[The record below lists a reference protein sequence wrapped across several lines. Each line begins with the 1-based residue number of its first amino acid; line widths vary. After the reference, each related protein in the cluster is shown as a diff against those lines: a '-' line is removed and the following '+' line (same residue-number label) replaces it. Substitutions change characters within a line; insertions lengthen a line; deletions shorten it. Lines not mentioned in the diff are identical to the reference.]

1 MAKKSRLSNVGAN
14 LGIEEKLWAA
24 ADKMRGHMDPSEYK
38 HIALGLIFL
47 NYISDSFEEKYNLLS
62 SLEEKEDKDEYIAEN
77 IFWVPREAR
86 WSYLS
91 KLAHDPNIGK
101 MIDEAMLR
109 IEAENISLKGVL
121 PKEYARPQLDKTK
134 LGELIDLISD
144 IDLKKR
150 ENDQDVLGRVYEY
163 FLSRFASAEGKGG
176 GEFYT
181 PQCIVKLLVEMIEP
195 FIGRVYD
202 PCCGSGGMFVQA
214 HKFVKERR
222 GKIGDVSIYGQE
234 SNPTTWRLCK
244 MNLAIRKIDGNL
256 GNSHADTFHNDLHR
270 DMRADFI
277 LANPPFNVSDW
288 GGESLRNDVRWKY
301 GVPPVGNANFAWIQH
316 MVHHL
321 SPRGTIGLVL
331 ANGSMSS
338 MASGE
343 GEIRKN
349 LIEADLIDCMI
360 ALPGQLFYSTQIP
373 VCLWFITRRK
383 EQNGYRA
390 RQGETLFIDARKMGF
405 MATRVNRD
413 LSDEDIAKISS
424 TYHNW
429 KSEDYATK
437 YRDIP
442 GFCKSA
448 FLAEI
453 REQNYVLTPGRYV
466 GAEETTEDDA
476 TFHEKMT
483 KLTVELKR
491 QMEESTKLNENIRTQ
506 LKKVGWSI
514 EI

>member
-1 MAKKSRLSNVGAN
+1 
-14 LGIEEKLWAA
+14 
-24 ADKMRGHMDPSEYK
+24 MDPAEYK
-38 HIALGLIFL
+38 HVALGLIFL
-47 NYISDSFEEKYNLLS
+47 KYISDNFEEKYDSLS
-62 SLEEKEDKDEYIAEN
+62 SSEEKEDKDEYIAEN
-77 IFWVPREAR
+77 IFWVPKEAR

-91 KLAHDPNIGK
+91 KFAHDPNIGK
-101 MIDEAMLR
+101 MIDDAMLK
-109 IEAENISLKGVL
+109 IESENVSLKGVL

-134 LGELIDLISD
+134 LGELIDLIGD
-144 IDLKKR
+144 IDLGKQK
-150 ENDQDVLGRVYEY
+150 DGQDVLGRVYEY

-181 PQCIVKLLVEMIEP
+181 PRCIVKLLVEMIEP
-195 FIGRVYD
+195 FSGRVYD

-214 HKFVKERR
+214 HKFVQEHR
-222 GKIGDVSIYGQE
+222 GRIGDVSIFGQE

-256 GNSHADTFHNDLHR
+256 GATNADTFHNDLHR

-316 MVHHL
+316 MIHHL
-321 SPRGTIGLVL
+321 SPKGTIGLVL

-338 MASGE
+338 TTGGE
-343 GEIRKN
+343 GEIRRS
-349 LIEADLIDCMI
+349 LIEDDLIDCMI

-373 VCLWFITRRK
+373 VCLWFISRRK

-413 LSDEDIAKISS
+413 LSDEDIAKVSS
-424 TYHNW
+424 TYHDW
-429 KSEDYATK
+429 KNKDFVAK
-437 YRDIP
+437 YKDVP

-448 FLAEI
+448 SLKDI
-453 REQNYVLTPGRYV
+453 REQNYILTPGRYV
-466 GAEETTEDDA
+466 GTEETFEDDA
-476 TFHEKMT
+476 TFQEKMA
-483 KLTVELKR
+483 KLTVELKQ
-491 QMEESTKLNENIRTQ
+491 QMAESVKLDENIRAQ
-506 LKKVGWSI
+506 LKKVGW
-514 EI
+514 EIL

>member
-1 MAKKSRLSNVGAN
+1 MVKKSKLSDVGAN

-24 ADKMRGHMDPSEYK
+24 ADKMRGHMDPAEYK

-47 NYISDSFEEKYNLLS
+47 KYISDSFEEKYDS
-62 SLEEKEDKDEYIAEN
+62 FVSVEEKEDKDEYIAEN

-86 WSYLS
+86 WSYLAKFS
-91 KLAHDPNIGK
+91 HDPNIGK
-101 MIDEAMLR
+101 MIDDAMLK
-109 IEAENISLKGVL
+109 IEAENASLKGVL

-134 LGELIDLISD
+134 LGELIGLIGD

-150 ENDQDVLGRVYEY
+150 TNDQDVLGRVYEY

-181 PQCIVKLLVEMIEP
+181 PRCIVKLLVEMIEP
-195 FIGRVYD
+195 FGGRVYD

-214 HKFVKERR
+214 KKFVEEHQGR
-222 GKIGDVSIYGQE
+222 IGDVSIYGQE

-256 GNSHADTFHNDLHR
+256 GRNHADTFHNDLHR

-288 GGESLRNDVRWKY
+288 GGESLRSDVRWKY

-321 SPRGTIGLVL
+321 SPKGMIGLVL

-338 MASGE
+338 TASGE

-349 LIEADLIDCMI
+349 LIEDDLIDCMI

-373 VCLWFITRRK
+373 VCLWFVTRRK
-383 EQNGYRA
+383 EQNGHRA
-390 RQGETLFIDARKMGF
+390 RSGETLFIDARKMGF

-413 LSDEDIAKISS
+413 LSNEDIAKISS

-429 KSEDYATK
+429 KSKDYVAK
-437 YRDIP
+437 YKDVP

-448 FLAEI
+448 SLDEI
-453 REQNYVLTPGRYV
+453 RAQSYVLTPGRYV
-466 GAEETTEDDA
+466 GTEEILEDDA
-476 TFHEKMT
+476 TFHEKME
-483 KLTVELKR
+483 KLTAELKQ
-491 QMEESTKLNENIRTQ
+491 QMEESAKLDENIRAQ

-514 EI
+514 